1 MLRNS
6 SKQSGES
13 MYRIDKG
20 HDKGHDVGPGSWK
33 QWISPANSGVGLSA
47 AELERKFTRDR

>member
-33 QWISPANSGVGLSA
+33 QWISPANSGVTA